1 MNHILFLN
9 EWEGLGFMLKRKL
22 EKEQIEETWLNLK
35 DNPKEFIKYNV
46 KTTPV
51 LVILDKNIES
61 DRLTSIEEIVEYLKN
76 VSNTEI
82 PLGTK
87 T

>member
-1 MNHILFLN
+1 MTHILFLN

-22 EKEQIEETWLNLK
+22 DREKIEVEFLNAK
-35 DNPKEFIKYNV
+35 DNPKEFKKYNI

-51 LVILDKNIES
+51 LLTLDKKIEA
-61 DRLTSIEEIVEYLKN
+61 DRITSTDEIVEYLKN

-82 PLGTK
+82 PVGTK

>member
-22 EKEQIEETWLNLK
+22 DREKIEVEWLNAK
-35 DNPKEFIKYNV
+35 DNPKEFKKHNI

-51 LVILDKNIES
+51 LVIFDKKVEA
-61 DRLTSIEEIVEYLKN
+61 DRLTSTEEIIEYLKN

-82 PLGTK
+82 PT
-87 T
+87 

>member
-1 MNHILFLN
+1 MTHILFLN

-22 EKEQIEETWLNLK
+22 DREKVETEWFNAK
-35 DNPKEFIKYNV
+35 DNPKEFKKYNI

-51 LVILDKNIES
+51 LIILDKKEEA
-61 DRLTSIEEIVEYLKN
+61 DRLTSTDEIVEYLKN

-82 PLGTK
+82 PT
-87 T
+87 